1 MARLLLISIAGVML
15 SAIAAGAAPE
25 SYEIDLKELRR
36 TPVRS
41 AKERQPPRETKE
53 SVSETQNT
61 NHENS
66 IYTVRPG
73 DHLFLILMGHY
84 GLSNRAAEK
93 LIPEI
98 MHLNGIRKAE
108 ILSVGQRLT
117 IPLTPSKDTA
127 ADKTSQRNRQ
137 KSISSQQPESGDRAD
152 APHVRVLLASASKP
166 CQLAGKVAKQLGVLV
181 PSLSPMV
188 DEESVSV
195 SKDTLKMV
203 VVCGLA
209 PAESYTLERLLAMHG
224 LKLLLFK
231 ADETPRKVIEGL
243 ADRLGIS
250 FRLANPD
257 NATELPLTYFF
268 PTAIAGKGLML
279 TIRHEIPTS
288 N

>member
-1 MARLLLISIAGVML
+1 MVRHLFISIAGVML
-15 SAIAAGAAPE
+15 GALAAGAAQE
-25 SYEIDLKELRR
+25 SYDIDLKELRR
-36 TPVRS
+36 PPVRS
-41 AKERQPPRETKE
+41 AKERQPPREPKE
-53 SVSETQNT
+53 SVSAPQNT
-61 NHENS
+61 NRENS
-66 IYTVRPG
+66 IYTVRAG
-73 DHLFLILMGHY
+73 DHLFLILMRHY
-84 GLSNRAAEK
+84 GLSNRAAEQ

-117 IPLTPSKDTA
+117 IPLAPHKDA
-127 ADKTSQRNRQ
+127 PADKTSQRNRQ
-137 KSISSQQPESGDRAD
+137 KSGTSQQPESEDRAD

-181 PSLSPMV
+181 PSLSPLV

-195 SKDTLKMV
+195 SNDTLKMV

-224 LKLLLFK
+224 LKLLPFT

-243 ADRLGIS
+243 ADNLGIS
-250 FRLANPD
+250 FRLSNLD

-279 TIRHEIPTS
+279 TIRPEIPPS